1 MALTVF
7 LEKQGLKLMGD
18 SRDIMVPRKYQSEV
32 LKWCN
37 ENNVEATIGDP
48 NKPSSENAMI
58 QRLFNVNLWRVKDDK
73 QRTWF
78 ALRWSGL

>member
-1 MALTVF
+1 MPLTVF

-18 SRDIMVPRKYQSEV
+18 SRDIMVPRKYQSDV
-32 LKWCN
+32 LKWCK

-48 NKPSSENAMI
+48 NKPSSENAMV